1 MNDYYV
7 YRYIHPEYPWL
18 YVGKT
23 KSLESRIRTHDF
35 DKCDN
40 IDRKYAKLLLE
51 SSVYYLELENS
62 TQMSFTELY
71 LIDKYSPYLNKKEK
85 HNNESQMEL
94 SIPKWKKYV
103 RNYELQEAS
112 QRYSKRLSKLNNEL
126 IISYDKIRNA
136 EKELVFNTERL
147 SKLMDDNE
155 FIQKY
160 IEFSCKS
167 LEQKEP
173 INHEISVSEIAELF
187 NEFPNYEGKFE
198 IDTFNCFGN
207 SESRIIDKFGLWTV
221 NNFDYANKE
230 LIVEVSERGEERMN
244 SLFRLY
250 ASVLVSNVNHYSC
263 TSLTPFVLLKQI
275 NEDRITKAES
285 EKMKYI
291 SEGCLGY
298 AELEDRKINECKEKI
313 EHYKEVIETHL
324 SLYQKESGIK
334 TA

>member
-35 DKCDN
+35 GKCDN

-51 SSVYYLELENS
+51 SSVYYLEFENS

-112 QRYSKRLSKLNNEL
+112 QRYSKRLNKLNNEL
-126 IISYDKIRNA
+126 IISCDKIRNA
-136 EKELVFNTERL
+136 EKELVFNAERL
-147 SKLMDDNE
+147 SKLADDNE
-155 FIQKY
+155 FIKKY
-160 IEFSCKS
+160 IEFSCEA
-167 LEQKEP
+167 LEQKEL
-173 INHEISVSEIAELF
+173 INHEIGVSEIAELF
-187 NEFPNYEGKFE
+187 DKFPDYDGMFRLD
-198 IDTFNCFGN
+198 IFNCFGN
-207 SESRIIDKFGLWTV
+207 SETRIIDKVGVWKV
-221 NNFDYANKE
+221 VNFDYENKE
-230 LIVEVSERGEERMN
+230 LLGVWSESCVDRMN
-244 SLFRLY
+244 IGFAICAERF
-250 ASVLVSNVNHYSC
+250 VSDVNSYSC
-263 TSLTPFVLLKQI
+263 SSLTPFILLKQI
-275 NEDRITKAES
+275 NEDKIAMAEEKKAEYVS
-285 EKMKYI
+285 KEWF
-291 SEGCLGY
+291 GY
-298 AELEDRKINECKEKI
+298 AELEDKKINECKEKI

>member
-136 EKELVFNTERL
+136 EKELVFNVERL
-147 SKLMDDNE
+147 SKLADDNE
-155 FIQKY
+155 FIKKY
-160 IEFSCKS
+160 IEFSCKT
-167 LEQKEP
+167 LKQKEL
-173 INHEISVSEIAELF
+173 INHEIDVREIVELF
-187 NEFPNYEGKFE
+187 DKFPDYDGMFRLD
-198 IDTFNCFGN
+198 IFNCFGN
-207 SESRIIDKFGLWTV
+207 SETRIIDKIGVWKV
-221 NNFDYANKE
+221 VNFDYENKKLLAE
-230 LIVEVSERGEERMN
+230 WNESCVDRMGIGFTICAER
-244 SLFRLY
+244 
-250 ASVLVSNVNHYSC
+250 LVSDVNSYSC
-263 TSLTPFVLLKQI
+263 SSLTPFILLKQI
-275 NEDRITKAES
+275 NEDKIAMAEEKKAEYVS
-285 EKMKYI
+285 KEWF
-291 SEGCLGY
+291 GY
-298 AELEDRKINECKEKI
+298 AELEDRKINEYKEKI

-324 SLYQKESGIK
+324 SLCQKESGIK